1 MSVSLNLYYFNISMY
16 CLAKF
21 QYDLSLLSLYIVY
34 KSWHS
39 INKARV
45 KKEGEVNVKYF
56 TLVLMIAIIFGSFN
70 K

>member
-1 MSVSLNLYYFNISMY
+1 MY

-21 QYDLSLLSLYIVY
+21 QYYVSLLSFDIVY

-39 INKARV
+39 INKARM

-56 TLVLMIAIIFGSFN
+56 TLVLMIAIIFGSLN